1 MPRPSH
7 ARNTATAALEAC
19 RAEVVDDL
27 QIARGVCI
35 NLSAAAERT
44 ECREEANAERQEA
57 RALCVEQ
64 RDARL
69 DLCEALGEERYDP
82 DFDPADFVDPLAIGG
97 AVAPNPYFP
106 LIPGTVWVYEGGGET
121 ITVTV
126 TESIKLIE
134 GVRCLV
140 VNDLVEEDGLPI
152 EDTDDWYAQ
161 DVDGNVWYCGEIAQN
176 FEVFE
181 GDDPEEAE
189 LVDVDGSWKTGRDGA
204 QPGII
209 MLASPQV
216 GDVYRQEMALGE
228 AEDAA
233 RVISTTGSATVP
245 AASCAGDCLVTRD
258 FTPLEPD
265 ANERKT
271 YAPGVGLIL
280 ERDLES
286 GDRVEL
292 VEFDTP

>member
-1 MPRPSH
+1 M
-7 ARNTATAALEAC
+7 
-19 RAEVVDDL
+19 
-27 QIARGVCI
+27 
-35 NLSAAAERT
+35 
-44 ECREEANAERQEA
+44 
-57 RALCVEQ
+57 
-64 RDARL
+64 
-69 DLCEALGEERYDP
+69 
-82 DFDPADFVDPLAIGG
+82 
-97 AVAPNPYFP
+97 
-106 LIPGTVWVYEGGGET
+106 
-121 ITVTV
+121 TV
-126 TESIKLIE
+126 TESTKLIE
-134 GVRCLV
+134 GVTCLV

-216 GDVYRQEMALGE
+216 GDVYRQELALGE

-245 AASCAGDCLVTRD
+245 AASCDRRLRRDPRLHAARARRQREENLRSRRRPDPRAG
-258 FTPLEPD
+258 
-265 ANERKT
+265 
-271 YAPGVGLIL
+271 PGVRRPRRAG
-280 ERDLES
+280 
-286 GDRVEL
+286 RVHRAMSRA
-292 VEFDTP
+292 